1 MQETGFVRTTYLQL
15 VAEARKR
22 IQETDVASVKERVD
36 KGERFYLV
44 DVREDHEW
52 EAGHLPGAIHI
63 GKGVI
68 ERDVDRLIPDETAD
82 IVLYCGSGYRSA
94 LAADYLQ
101 RMGYTNAA
109 SMDGGIR
116 GWMGAGFPV
125 VQVEPGD

>member
-1 MQETGFVRTTYLQL
+1 MQESFVRTTYLQL
-15 VAEARKR
+15 VAEARQR
-22 IQETDVASVKERVD
+22 IKETDVASVKERVD
-36 KGERFYLV
+36 KGDRFYLV

-52 EAGHLPGAIHI
+52 EVGHLPGAIHI

-68 ERDVDRLIPDETAD
+68 ERDVERLIPDETAD

-94 LAADYLQ
+94 LAVDYLR

-116 GWMGAGFPV
+116 GWMAAGFPV